1 MNETK
6 KYLVIK
12 AIAQGKKTK
21 KRACVELN
29 LSERQINR
37 LLLAYQQKGKEAF
50 RHGNRNRKPKH
61 AIPDEIKERILKKYL
76 SYETYKPNVRHFCEL
91 LAEEEGIQLSDTT
104 VRKILYKKNI
114 LSPKSHRKT
123 KKRVRKQAKL
133 NPKQPLDNLILP
145 TAEDFLENP
154 KKVHPSRPRKK
165 FAGELIQMDTSPHA
179 WFGAETSNLHLAI
192 DDASG
197 NILGAYFDKQET
209 LNAYYHVLE
218 QILANHG
225 IPLQI
230 KTDKRTVFTYQ
241 APNSK
246 KMEDDTHTQFGY
258 ACHQLGILLETTSI
272 PQAKGRVERLN
283 QTLQSRL
290 PIELERN
297 NIHTLEEANTFLLS
311 YIQTFNEQFGNKTK
325 LSVFEEVPNPSERN
339 LILARLAERVVD
351 SGHHIRFQNRYYIP
365 TEQGKEVY
373 FIRNTKALVI
383 KAFDGD
389 IYLNIADKIYHTK
402 ELLDHELY
410 SKNFEQ
416 EPEQKKKDASISL
429 HKPIRGNSHLS
440 NNIFIKIKRIMKS
453 LLVRSLILLN
463 YKYSKMK

>member
-1 MNETK
+1 M
-6 KYLVIK
+6 
-12 AIAQGKKTK
+12 
-21 KRACVELN
+21 
-29 LSERQINR
+29 
-37 LLLAYQQKGKEAF
+37 
-50 RHGNRNRKPKH
+50 
-61 AIPDEIKERILKKYL
+61 
-76 SYETYKPNVRHFCEL
+76 
-91 LAEEEGIQLSDTT
+91 
-104 VRKILYKKNI
+104 
-114 LSPKSHRKT
+114 
-123 KKRVRKQAKL
+123 
-133 NPKQPLDNLILP
+133 
-145 TAEDFLENP
+145 
-154 KKVHPSRPRKK
+154 
-165 FAGELIQMDTSPHA
+165 
-179 WFGAETSNLHLAI
+179 
-192 DDASG
+192 
-197 NILGAYFDKQET
+197 
-209 LNAYYHVLE
+209 NAYYHVLE

-225 IPLQI
+225 IPLQM

-241 APNSK
+241 ASNSK
-246 KMEDDTHTQFGY
+246 KMEDDTYTQFGY

-297 NIHTLEEANTFLLS
+297 KIHTLEEANTFLLS

-325 LSVFEEVPNPSERN
+325 LSVFEEAPNPSERN

-373 FIRNTKALVI
+373 FIRKTKALVI

-416 EPEQKKKDASISL
+416 EPEQKKERRKYIPPQTHPWKLTSFKQYL
-429 HKPIRGNSHLS
+429 HKNKKDYEEFTSEEIHSPQLQ
-440 NNIFIKIKRIMKS
+440 
-453 LLVRSLILLN
+453 V
-463 YKYSKMK
+463 

>member
-37 LLLAYQQKGKEAF
+37 LLLAYQQKEKEAF

-76 SYETYKPNVRHFCEL
+76 SYQTYKPNVRHFCEL

-133 NPKQPLDNLILP
+133 NPKQPLDNPILP
-145 TAEDFLENP
+145 TAENFLEDP

-165 FAGELIQMDTSPHA
+165 FAGELIQMDASPHA
-179 WFGAETSNLHLAI
+179 WFGVETSNLHLAI

-197 NILGAYFDKQET
+197 NILGAYFYKQET

-241 APNSK
+241 ASNSK

-297 NIHTLEEANTFLLS
+297 NIHTLEEANTFLPS

-325 LSVFEEVPNPSERN
+325 LSVFEEAPKPSERN
-339 LILARLAERVVD
+339 LILARLAGESR
-351 SGHHIRFQNRYYIP
+351 R
-365 TEQGKEVY
+365 
-373 FIRNTKALVI
+373 
-383 KAFDGD
+383 
-389 IYLNIADKIYHTK
+389 
-402 ELLDHELY
+402 
-410 SKNFEQ
+410 
-416 EPEQKKKDASISL
+416 
-429 HKPIRGNSHLS
+429 
-440 NNIFIKIKRIMKS
+440 
-453 LLVRSLILLN
+453 
-463 YKYSKMK
+463 